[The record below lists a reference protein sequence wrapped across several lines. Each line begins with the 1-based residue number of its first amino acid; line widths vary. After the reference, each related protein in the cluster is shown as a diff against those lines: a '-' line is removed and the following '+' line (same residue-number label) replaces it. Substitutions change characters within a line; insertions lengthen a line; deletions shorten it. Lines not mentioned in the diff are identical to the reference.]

1 MVDVGFFGKPV
12 PLAGPRRQVG
22 STVTRLVEPRLARL
36 PDGRYEQTHWMW
48 NRCAQLVQVGAT
60 TIYVVNDYGVM
71 VPVESWEAR
80 C

>member
-12 PLAGPRRQVG
+12 PLAGQRRRTG
-22 STVTRLVEPRLARL
+22 STVARLVEPKLDRL
-36 PDGRYEQTHWMW
+36 PDGRYEHTQWMW
-48 NRCAQLVQVGAT
+48 NRCARLVQVGST

-71 VPVESWEAR
+71 VPVDSWGDQ